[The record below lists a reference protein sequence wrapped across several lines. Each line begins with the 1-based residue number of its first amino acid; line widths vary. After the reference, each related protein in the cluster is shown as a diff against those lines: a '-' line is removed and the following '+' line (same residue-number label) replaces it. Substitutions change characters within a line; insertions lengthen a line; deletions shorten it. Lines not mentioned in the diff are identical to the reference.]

1 MFNIVIAGVGGQ
13 GSILVSHIY
22 AEAAIRTSIYNNQD
36 DVKVRV
42 GETFGAAMRGGAV
55 ASHIKIG
62 KDVFSPLV
70 PENKA
75 DIVLGLEPLE
85 AFRVG
90 VKYIKPGGIVI
101 MNIRQYESIDV
112 KTGQA
117 KYPSIFEI
125 TESFQKLKAKVITL
139 DATELAIQAG
149 TDRAMN
155 IVMLGVLAA
164 NQNNFIPRNILAE
177 VIQKRVPPKFK
188 EVNMKAFELGYH
200 FALEAG
206 KVVN

>member
-13 GSILVSHIY
+13 GSILASHIL
-22 AEAAIRTSIYNNQD
+22 AEAAILTSINNNQN

-55 ASHIKIG
+55 ASHVKIG
-62 KDVFSPLV
+62 KDVHSPLI

-90 VKYIKPGGIVI
+90 VKYIKPEGIVI
-101 MNIRQYESIDV
+101 MNVRQYESIDI

-117 KYPSIFEI
+117 EYPSISDI
-125 TESFQKLKAKVITL
+125 TESFQKLNANVITL

-155 IVMLGVLAA
+155 IVMLGVLSA
-164 NQNNFIPRNILAE
+164 NQKDLMACDILKE
-177 VIQKRVPPKFK
+177 VIQKKVPSKFI
-188 EVNMKAFELGYH
+188 ETNLKAFDMGYN
-200 FALEAG
+200 FPAY
-206 KVVN
+206 

>member
-1 MFNIVIAGVGGQ
+1 MFNIIIAGVGGQ
-13 GSILVSHIY
+13 GSILASHIL
-22 AEAAIRTSIYNNQD
+22 AEAAILASKSNNQSEI
-36 DVKVRV
+36 KVRV

-62 KDVFSPLV
+62 EDVFSPLI

-90 VKYIKPGGIVI
+90 VKYVRPDGMVI
-101 MNIRQYESIDV
+101 MNIRPYESIDI

-117 KYPSIFEI
+117 EYPSLSDII
-125 TESFQKLKAKVITL
+125 ESFQRLDARVISL
-139 DATELAIQAG
+139 DATEMAIQAG
-149 TDRAMN
+149 TDKSMN

-164 NQNNFIPRNILAE
+164 NQKALIPRNILEE
-177 VIQKRVPPKFK
+177 VIKKRVPPKFV
-188 EVNMKAFELGYH
+188 EVNIKAFELGYS
-200 FALEAG
+200 FVPG
-206 KVVN
+206 NT